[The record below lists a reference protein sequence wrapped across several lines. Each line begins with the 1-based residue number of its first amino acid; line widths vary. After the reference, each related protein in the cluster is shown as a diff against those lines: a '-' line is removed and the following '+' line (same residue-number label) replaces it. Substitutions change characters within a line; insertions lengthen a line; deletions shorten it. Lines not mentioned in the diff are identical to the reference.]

1 MTSPAAGA
9 ADQEFCIE
17 VDGQTLATDQLG
29 YLLDPAEWNPR
40 VGEAL
45 AAREQIELGPD
56 HWQMIRFV
64 RDWYEERQAVPEA
77 RWLLK
82 AMKERLGEEKGTRR
96 YLHRLFPHGYGPEL
110 CKIAGMTMP
119 RKVMLDV

>member
-1 MTSPAAGA
+1 MTASLVAEIEIPA
-9 ADQEFCIE
+9 IE
-17 VDGQTLATDQLG
+17 VEGRKIATDDLG
-29 YLLDPAEWNPR
+29 YLLDPSDWTPAVAEY
-40 VGEAL
+40 V
-45 AAREQIELGPD
+45 AARENISLKDD
-56 HWQMIRFV
+56 HWTMIHFV
-64 RDWYEERQAVPEA
+64 RDWFEERQAVPEA

-82 AMKERLGEEKGTRR
+82 AMKEALGEDKGTRR